1 MSEEEKHILLAI
13 CTATAFLTL
22 FGIVAMVAIARFTHH
37 KQQILFEKKW
47 LEAKFQ
53 RELLQVGM
61 EMQENTFHTISQE
74 IHDNVGQILSLAKLN
89 LNILSLERKEM
100 KEIGLIKEL
109 VSNAI
114 QELRNLSHG
123 YHADQLLDKGLMNA
137 ITYLVEQM
145 SKSGLFHV
153 AYTSNIEFV
162 ELGKDKTVFIYRIM
176 QEISN
181 NIIRHSGSSEVSFSI
196 EHEKN
201 IIQISMADNGKGFDT
216 AAPDFQQGI
225 GLKSIMQRAGMIGAE
240 LNIHSA
246 LGIGTTITLSLKI
259 NSHDTNCIS

>member
-53 RELLQVGM
+53 SELLQVGL
-61 EMQENTFHTISQE
+61 EMQEITFHTISQE

-100 KEIGLIKEL
+100 KEIVLIKEL

-123 YHADQLLDKGLMNA
+123 YHADQLLDKGLINA
-137 ITYLVEQM
+137 ITYLVDQM
-145 SKSGLFHV
+145 SKSGLFTV
-153 AYTSNIEFV
+153 SYSSNIDFV
-162 ELGKDKTVFIYRIM
+162 ELGKDRTVFIYRIM

-181 NIIRHSGSSEVSFSI
+181 NIIRHSGASEVTFSVQQ
-196 EHEKN
+196 EMNN
-201 IIQISMADNGKGFDT
+201 IIISIADNGKGFDSQ
-216 AAPDFQQGI
+216 APDFQHGI

-240 LNIHSA
+240 LSIQSMI
-246 LGIGTTITLSLKI
+246 GTGTTISLTLNI
-259 NSHDTNCIS
+259 NDHDTNSIS